1 MYKNQISFKLM
12 KKFSG
17 SSAGEKEDLSKKED
31 FENNKS
37 SKGNLKKMDNSKFS
51 YEYPMTYLVLITKEF
66 LRKFL
71 LE

>member
-37 SKGNLKKMDNSKFS
+37 SKG
-51 YEYPMTYLVLITKEF
+51 I
-66 LRKFL
+66 
-71 LE
+71 

>member
-31 FENNKS
+31 FEK
-37 SKGNLKKMDNSKFS
+37 
-51 YEYPMTYLVLITKEF
+51 MTYLVLITKEF